1 MTTTVETFAC
11 HDCQLLSPSA
21 QRMPAARLLCRI
33 RLPLQHASPVLLHP
47 SHSWHRH
54 HEGQTIPV
62 LPGPH
67 WHGLL
72 HLPLGKK
79 HHLHLCLGH
88 RLHLGTLRSPPP
100 PSHETPIGRLACC
113 VWPRRALVRPTAVAR
128 CAWQCACTTAGGLAC
143 TPASVRGSQEAP
155 AAAWAH
161 TGRHTRCPQPL
172 LFTPAVCVAPHSIM
186 VPGTWQ
192 QPFQLYCVLHDATC
206 ARTTRKKTSAAPP
219 CCERSCGCT
228 GDDEA
233 RESKH
238 TLDDRRTEPTVVWV
252 ADGLSSGSNGA

>member
-100 PSHETPIGRLACC
+100 PSRETPIGRLACC

-128 CAWQCACTTAGGLAC
+128 CAWQCACHVPPQGDWLAHLPVSEVAKKRQLPPGL
-143 TPASVRGSQEAP
+143 TPAATPGARSRFSLLQPYVSHP
-155 AAAWAH
+155 
-161 TGRHTRCPQPL
+161 TR
-172 LFTPAVCVAPHSIM
+172 
-186 VPGTWQ
+186 
-192 QPFQLYCVLHDATC
+192 
-206 ARTTRKKTSAAPP
+206 
-219 CCERSCGCT
+219 
-228 GDDEA
+228 
-233 RESKH
+233 
-238 TLDDRRTEPTVVWV
+238 
-252 ADGLSSGSNGA
+252 

>member
-88 RLHLGTLRSPPP
+88 RLHLGTLRSPPT
-100 PSHETPIGRLACC
+100 PSRETPIGRLACC

-128 CAWQCACTTAGGLAC
+128 CAWQCACMGTPVPLPSARRSSARRRRWRRARPRAGH
-143 TPASVRGSQEAP
+143 RGP
-155 AAAWAH
+155 LRFAADP
-161 TGRHTRCPQPL
+161 RRP
-172 LFTPAVCVAPHSIM
+172 
-186 VPGTWQ
+186 
-192 QPFQLYCVLHDATC
+192 
-206 ARTTRKKTSAAPP
+206 
-219 CCERSCGCT
+219 ECG
-228 GDDEA
+228 
-233 RESKH
+233 
-238 TLDDRRTEPTVVWV
+238 
-252 ADGLSSGSNGA
+252 